1 MNLLFVIILV
11 IVTGGIVFF
20 TVFYV
25 LKMFLDN
32 ENKRRI
38 HETDKQNLK
47 LITPVRL
54 QAYERII
61 LFLERISPNS
71 LIVRLQA
78 PGMQS
83 LQLQMEMLSLI
94 RAEFEHN
101 LSQQIYMSDRAWEVA
116 NSAKENVIKLINIS
130 AENVDK
136 DAPAIELT
144 KQIMEQWVNT
154 NPSPVKTAIVYIKNE
169 VYTLF
174 YK

>member
-1 MNLLFVIILV
+1 MVLI
-11 IVTGGIVFF
+11 TGGIVFF
-20 TVFYV
+20 TAFYV

-32 ENKRRI
+32 ESKKRLL
-38 HETDKQNLK
+38 EYNNQNLK

-61 LFLERISPNS
+61 LFLERIAPNS
-71 LIVRLQA
+71 LIIRLQV

-101 LSQQIYMSDRAWEVA
+101 LSQQIYMSDNAWQVA

-130 AENVDK
+130 AESIDK
-136 DAPAIELT
+136 DAPAIELS
-144 KQIMEQWVNT
+144 KKIMEQWVNT
-154 NPSPVKTAIVYIKNE
+154 NPSPVKTAIVFIKNE
-169 VYTLF
+169 VSTLF
-174 YK
+174 YN

>member
-1 MNLLFVIILV
+1 MNFLFIIFLV
-11 IVTGGIVFF
+11 LITGAIVFL
-20 TVFYV
+20 TAFYV

-32 ENKRRI
+32 ESKKRSL
-38 HETDKQNLK
+38 EYNNQNLK

-71 LIVRLQA
+71 LILRLQV

-101 LSQQIYMSDRAWEVA
+101 LSQQIYMSDNAWQVA

-130 AENVDK
+130 AESVEK
-136 DAPAIELT
+136 DAPAMELS
-144 KQIMEQWVNT
+144 KKIMELWVST
-154 NPSPVKTAIVYIKNE
+154 NPSPVKTAIVFIKNE
-169 VYTLF
+169 ISTLF
-174 YK
+174 YN

>member
-1 MNLLFVIILV
+1 MNLLFVIVLV
-11 IVTGGIVFF
+11 LVTGGIVFF

-32 ENKRRI
+32 ENKKRMQ
-38 HETDKQNLK
+38 EQNNQNLK

-71 LIVRLQA
+71 LIVRLQV

-83 LQLQMEMLSLI
+83 LQLQMDMLSLI

-130 AENVDK
+130 AENVAK
-136 DAPAIELT
+136 DAPAIELS

-154 NPSPVKTAIVYIKNE
+154 NPSPVKTAIIYIKHEINS
-169 VYTLF
+169 VF
-174 YK
+174 

>member
-38 HETDKQNLK
+38 YETDKQNLK